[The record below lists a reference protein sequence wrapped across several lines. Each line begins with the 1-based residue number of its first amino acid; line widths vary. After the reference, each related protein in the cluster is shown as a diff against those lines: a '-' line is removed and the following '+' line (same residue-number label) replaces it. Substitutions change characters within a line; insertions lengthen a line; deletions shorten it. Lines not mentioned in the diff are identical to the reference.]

1 MIVKIM
7 FIGDI
12 YGKPGMDYFSE
23 NIDFLKKTY
32 QPNFII
38 ANAEN
43 SDNGKG
49 LSYKIYKKLQK
60 IGVNLITMGNHVWKN
75 QQIKDFIDDSN
86 VIRPINDLQQIGQ
99 GYKIVECNN
108 KKILVMNALGR
119 CFLNPRLH
127 CPFKAIDKVLEQN
140 KSKYDFS
147 FLDFHAEAT
156 SEKIAL
162 THYFDGRINAIVG
175 THTHVQ
181 TNDDCLFPKKTLY
194 ITDAGM
200 TGVRDGVIGKE
211 SGPIIESFLGNR
223 VFSKPNATGKR
234 QLNGV
239 LLTLQPEQKIEKI
252 NLSEE

>member
-1 MIVKIM
+1 MKIM

-12 YGKPGMDYFSE
+12 YGKLGVDYFAE
-23 NIDFLKKTY
+23 KVDFLKKTY

-38 ANAEN
+38 VNAEN
-43 SDNGKG
+43 ADNGAG
-49 LSYKIYKKLQK
+49 LSYKIYQKLQK
-60 IGVNLITMGNHVWKN
+60 LGVNLITMGNHVWKN
-75 QQIKDFIDDSN
+75 KQIKNFIDKSN
-86 VIRPINDLQQIGQ
+86 VIRPVNDIQQTGQ
-99 GYKIVECNN
+99 GYKIVDCVD

-119 CFLNPRLH
+119 VFINSKLY
-127 CPFKAIDKVLEQN
+127 CPFKTIENVLEQN

-181 TNDDCLFPKKTLY
+181 TNDERLFPRKTLY
-194 ITDAGM
+194 ISDVGM
-200 TGVRDGVIGKE
+200 TGAKDGVIGKKKE
-211 SGPIIESFLGNR
+211 PIIQSFLGNKVLFR
-223 VFSKPNATGKR
+223 PNEQGKR

-239 LLTLQPEQKIEKI
+239 VVTLYPEKKIEKI

>member
-1 MIVKIM
+1 MKIM

-12 YGKPGMDYFSE
+12 YGKPGIDYFTE
-23 NIDFLKKTY
+23 KMVFLKKTY

-43 SDNGKG
+43 AHNGKG
-49 LSYKIYKKLQK
+49 LSYKVYQKLQK
-60 IGVNLITMGNHVWKN
+60 IGVNLITMGNHIWKN
-75 QQIKDFIDDSN
+75 QQIKDFIDDSD

-119 CFLNPRLH
+119 VFLNPKIY
-127 CPFKAIDKVLEQN
+127 CPFKTIDYVLEKN

-181 TNDDCLFPKKTLY
+181 TNDDRLFPHKTLY
-194 ITDAGM
+194 ISDAGM
-200 TGVRDGVIGKE
+200 TGAKDGVIGKE
-211 SGPIIESFLGNR
+211 KDPIIESFLGNK
-223 VFSKPNATGKR
+223 VFVKPNATGKR

>member
-1 MIVKIM
+1 MKIM

-12 YGKPGMDYFSE
+12 YGKPGVDYFAE
-23 NIDFLKKTY
+23 KVDFLKETY

-43 SDNGKG
+43 ADNGKG

-60 IGVNLITMGNHVWKN
+60 LGVDLITMGNHIWKN
-75 QQIKDFIDDSN
+75 KQIKDFIDDSN
-86 VIRPINDLQQIGQ
+86 VIRPINDLRQIGQ
-99 GYKIVECNN
+99 GYKIVECSN

-119 CFLNPRLH
+119 VFIDPNLH
-127 CPFKAIDKVLEQN
+127 CPFKTIDHVLEEN

-175 THTHVQ
+175 THTHIQ
-181 TNDDCLFPKKTLY
+181 TNDNRLFPHKTLY

-200 TGVRDGVIGKE
+200 TGAKNGVIGKE
-211 SGPIIESFLGNR
+211 KGPIIDSFLGKKIFAR
-223 VFSKPNATGKR
+223 PNATGKR

-239 LLTLQPEQKIEKI
+239 LVTLQPEQIIQKI